1 LNPFESELKKIVVES
16 NYEEI
21 VKVDFHSKW
30 KIGEIKKLDIRLKLL
45 KNVINVFKMFLKT
58 AETRFSFTNLS
69 FPKKIIIKNCLLVEE
84 MRKLILR

>member
-1 LNPFESELKKIVVES
+1 MNPSELELKKIVVES

-21 VKVDFHSKW
+21 VKVNFHSKW
-30 KIGEIKKLDIRLKLL
+30 KIDEIKKLDIRLKLL
-45 KNVINVFKMFLKT
+45 KNVINVKMFIKT